1 MFTLLNGL
9 HGQDVPFHYLLEGAS
24 VAGLLLFDRA
34 LVEDIR
40 HLLRLGVLAQATT
53 LGMLA

>member
-1 MFTLLNGL
+1 M
-9 HGQDVPFHYLLEGAS
+9 PFHYLLEGAS
-24 VAGLLLFDRA
+24 VAGLLLFDSDRA